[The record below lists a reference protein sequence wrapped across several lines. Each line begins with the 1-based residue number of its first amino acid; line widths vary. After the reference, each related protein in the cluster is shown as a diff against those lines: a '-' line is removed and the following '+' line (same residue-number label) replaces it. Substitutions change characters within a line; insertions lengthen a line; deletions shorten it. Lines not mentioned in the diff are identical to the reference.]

1 MDRYSSIKEEIKG
14 MCDIVELIGQFVQL
28 KKTGKNYVGL
38 CPFHSEKDPSFTVN
52 PERQIFHCFGC
63 KKGGDIFTFWM
74 EYHNV
79 SFFEALKDIAER
91 YNIDIKGLSGDKG
104 EERAKLLEINE
115 MAASFYR
122 QMLYDPVEGK
132 KAREYLRKRNID
144 DAVAKEAGLGYAP
157 DRWDSL
163 YKLFLNRH
171 IDIRLA
177 INAGLLVE
185 RDAGDGCYDRF
196 RNRLIFPIFDIRG
209 RVVGFGGR
217 VLGDGMPKYL
227 NTPETP
233 VFHKGSLLYG
243 INFSYKDI
251 RDKKEVIIIEGYMDW
266 IALRKYGIKNAAAT
280 LGTALTPNHVRRLKG
295 YADEAIVVFDSDEA
309 GKKAALRSFPLFANE
324 GMPARVVILPDGHDP
339 DSFLNEKGRDAFL
352 GLLDNVSRPML
363 DFYLDME
370 IGDGRIKDEKK
381 TSVLKSILA
390 NLSFIKDSVTKGV
403 YVSKISERLGIR
415 EDIIWDELQGVSK
428 RSVTRIGQKIKEEKS
443 IKIIGD
449 LQILSLI
456 LFHPDTIPVLIRCN
470 AEKILSDPSIRE
482 IVNTIFQRHMDGED
496 ISPEVI
502 HDVLEDEEA
511 KALLREFLQR
521 PFIVYGEEE
530 VEQAV
535 SEIEK
540 KARKKSFLHL
550 LREKKGDIRGQNELI
565 KNLRGGL

>member
-185 RDAGDGCYDRF
+185 RDGGDGCYDRF

-352 GLLDNVSRPML
+352 GLLNNVSRPML

>member
-352 GLLDNVSRPML
+352 GLLNNVSRPML

>member
-14 MCDIVELIGQFVQL
+14 VCDIVELIGQFVQL

>member
-14 MCDIVELIGQFVQL
+14 VCDIVELIGQFVQL

-144 DAVAKEAGLGYAP
+144 DAVAKEAGLGYAQ

-535 SEIEK
+535 SEIKK

>member
-217 VLGDGMPKYL
+217 TLGDGMPKYL
-227 NTPETP
+227 N
-233 VFHKGSLLYG
+233 
-243 INFSYKDI
+243 
-251 RDKKEVIIIEGYMDW
+251 
-266 IALRKYGIKNAAAT
+266 
-280 LGTALTPNHVRRLKG
+280 
-295 YADEAIVVFDSDEA
+295 
-309 GKKAALRSFPLFANE
+309 
-324 GMPARVVILPDGHDP
+324 
-339 DSFLNEKGRDAFL
+339 
-352 GLLDNVSRPML
+352 
-363 DFYLDME
+363 
-370 IGDGRIKDEKK
+370 
-381 TSVLKSILA
+381 
-390 NLSFIKDSVTKGV
+390 
-403 YVSKISERLGIR
+403 
-415 EDIIWDELQGVSK
+415 
-428 RSVTRIGQKIKEEKS
+428 
-443 IKIIGD
+443 
-449 LQILSLI
+449 
-456 LFHPDTIPVLIRCN
+456 
-470 AEKILSDPSIRE
+470 
-482 IVNTIFQRHMDGED
+482 
-496 ISPEVI
+496 
-502 HDVLEDEEA
+502 
-511 KALLREFLQR
+511 
-521 PFIVYGEEE
+521 
-530 VEQAV
+530 
-535 SEIEK
+535 
-540 KARKKSFLHL
+540 
-550 LREKKGDIRGQNELI
+550 
-565 KNLRGGL
+565 